1 MTRIERRV
9 GNMKTVL
16 GFILGILIGVTCR
29 FFDVPA
35 PAPPKIVGALLVVS
49 MTVGY
54 LAADKLL
61 ATRSKETTGASVGL
75 TYSAK
80 TPDKR

>member
-1 MTRIERRV
+1 
-9 GNMKTVL
+9 MKTVL
-16 GFILGILIGVTCR
+16 GFILGLLIGVMCR
-29 FFDVPA
+29 YFDVPA
-35 PAPPKIVGALLVVS
+35 PAPPKLIGALLVVS

-54 LAADKLL
+54 IAADKLL
-61 ATRSKETTGASVGL
+61 TAKSEKNAVSSAL